1 MFNRLIHIRFVL
13 RDYGSCPP
21 LLLYL
26 YSRRPVSLFPSSSHP
41 HPNSCLSS
49 FRIPI
54 TFIPSSSPSS
64 SIFPLILHL
73 VLSPP
78 AVLPLSF
85 RLPLSSVTY
94 FIFFS
99 SSFTSSLIL
108 HLAHRPPA
116 VLPPSSAFLR
126 SFFRLPLV
134 FDPPSSRR
142 GCRGGQ
148 EASVPRRVSNN

>member
-26 YSRRPVSLFPSSSHP
+26 YSRRPVSHFPSSSHP

-54 TFIPSSSPSS
+54 TFIPSSLPSS

-73 VLSPP
+73 VPSPP

-85 RLPLSSVTY
+85 RLPLSLLRNLFHLFLLQFY
-94 FIFFS
+94 FIS
-99 SSFTSSLIL
+99 Y
-108 HLAHRPPA
+108 
-116 VLPPSSAFLR
+116 SALG
-126 SFFRLPLV
+126 S
-134 FDPPSSRR
+134 PSSRCPPTFFCLPPLFFPPPSR
-142 GCRGGQ
+142 FRPALLPPGLQGWAGGV
-148 EASVPRRVSNN
+148 SPSPRQ